1 MKKRYLVFGI
11 MAFSHCV
18 KAQSI
23 KDTAFEKKKL
33 SKTTIDFAF
42 SYYNQ
47 DGNNSAVTGG
57 IGTEKLSV
65 YATDITISHQFK
77 KLNTFSFNT
86 GLDIIT
92 SASTDKID
100 YRVSSASYQD
110 QHFHADVS
118 FQRQLKK
125 TDLKISGSL
134 GMAFESDYAAIPLGI
149 SFNYTEPSKMRTYQ
163 LGFSCSIDDLRWG
176 RFDNEHSG
184 DKLQLVYPSEL
195 RYKDWFD
202 VKKRNTYNIK
212 AGFTQVLSK
221 KITVGIFPEFIYQK
235 GLLATPFHRVYFNN
249 NSLRVENLPKQRF
262 KFPVA
267 LKLNAFLGSRFI
279 LKNQYSFY
287 ADNFGIIANAIE
299 TEGALK
305 IVPQFTMAAFFRF
318 YHQSGSDY
326 FKPYKEHQ
334 TEEEFYTSDY
344 DLSRYN
350 TYKAGLSLKIFP
362 ISKKQKKAFFENILV
377 RYAFYYRSNHLQAH
391 IMSFALSVAS
401 EKNR

>member
-1 MKKRYLVFGI
+1 

-134 GMAFESDYAAIPLGI
+134 GMAFESDYAAIPLSV

-235 GLLATPFHRVYFNN
+235 GLLATPFHRVYFND

-262 KFPVA
+262 KFPLA
-267 LKLNAFLGSRFI
+267 LKLNAFLGTRFI
-279 LKNQYSFY
+279 LKSQYSFY

-391 IMSFALSVAS
+391 IMSFAFSVAS
-401 EKNR
+401 EKNK

>member
-1 MKKRYLVFGI
+1 

-18 KAQSI
+18 KAQTI

-65 YATDITISHQFK
+65 YATDLTISHQFK
-77 KLNTFSFNT
+77 KLNTFSLNA
-86 GLDIIT
+86 GLDIIS

-110 QHFHADVS
+110 QHFHADVN

-125 TDLKISGSL
+125 TDLKIGGSL
-134 GMAFESDYAAIPLGI
+134 GMAFESDYAAVPLSI
-149 SFNYTEPSKMRTYQ
+149 SFNYSEPSKMRTYQ
-163 LGFSCSIDDLRWG
+163 LGFYCSIDDLRWG
-176 RFDNEHSG
+176 RFDNEHAG
-184 DKLQLVYPSEL
+184 DKLQLVYPEEL
-195 RYKDWFD
+195 RYKDWYD
-202 VKKRNTYNIK
+202 VKKRNTYTIK
-212 AGFTQVLSK
+212 AGFTQVLTK
-221 KITVGIFPEFIYQK
+221 KMTLGIFPEFIYQQ
-235 GLLATPFHRVYFNN
+235 GLLATPFHRVYFND

-262 KFPVA
+262 KFPIA

-287 ADNFGIIANAIE
+287 ADNFGIIANAVE
-299 TEGALK
+299 VEGALK
-305 IVPQFTMAAFFRF
+305 IVPQFTMATFFRF

-334 TEEEFYTSDY
+334 TDEEFYTSDY
-344 DLSRYN
+344 DLSRFN

-362 ISKKQKKAFFENILV
+362 ISKKQKKAFFENILL
-377 RYAFYYRSNHLQAH
+377 RYSFYYRSNNLHAH
-391 IMSFALSVAS
+391 IMSFAFSFAT
-401 EKNR
+401 ENKK